1 MVSGW
6 VSICSLSCCWAR
18 PPREVPVFEFLDK
31 GLEACLCG
39 FLAILLKASDDQ
51 EFFGRSEFLGLLGEE
66 RCEGQDAQGER
77 EREPS

>member
-1 MVSGW
+1 V
-6 VSICSLSCCWAR
+6 
-18 PPREVPVFEFLDK
+18 EVGGSRGLDLKDCLRGKPLFFEFLDK